1 MSARVVTL
9 AMQKGG
15 VGKTTSTCNKARAA
29 ARRGLRVLVV
39 DMDPQ
44 GNTTSTLARDEVAE
58 DQFGV
63 ADTILPK
70 PDAALAEV
78 IVPTIWDGVDL
89 APAVT
94 EPLTAAE
101 DLIGAAKHG
110 REHRL
115 AEALAPLLDRYDLVL
130 IDTPPAL
137 GLLTINAL
145 AASDLVVVVAEADQ
159 WSADGLAMLR
169 KTVDGVRKYSNARLS
184 WSGILVNRFRG
195 TRDEEEMIGEIGEY
209 FPEATVW
216 PERIPLWVGIK
227 TTLNAGLGLDESK
240 ETRLRVL
247 ADQYAAMVGRVL
259 DGSVAS

>member
-9 AMQKGG
+9 ALQKGG
-15 VGKTTSTCNKARAA
+15 VGKSTSTMNKARAA

-44 GNTTSTLARDEVAE
+44 ANTTATLARDEVAD
-58 DQFGV
+58 DQLGI
-63 ADTILPK
+63 ADVIAPN
-70 PDAALAEV
+70 PDATLTEV
-78 IVPTIWDGVDL
+78 IVPTIWDGVEL
-89 APAVT
+89 APAST
-94 EPLTAAE
+94 EPLSAAE
-101 DLIGAAKHG
+101 DLIATAKHG

-115 AEALAPLLDRYDLVL
+115 AEALGPVLERVDLVL

-137 GLLTINAL
+137 GMLTINAL

-169 KTVDGVRKYSNARLS
+169 KTVDGVRRYSNQRLA

-195 TRDEEEMIGEIGEY
+195 TRDEEELLAEFGEY
-209 FPEATVW
+209 FPEAPVW

-240 ETRLRVL
+240 DIRLRVL
-247 ADQYAAMVGRVL
+247 ADSYDAMVRRVM
-259 DGSVAS
+259 DGAAS